1 MFEPQR
7 TTEVLFAVPT
17 DASHADK
24 LNVHKEFL
32 PQSNEVDEQSLLAL
46 WEKGRSAWK
55 NVSSASAWVEALRG
69 NI

>member
-24 LNVHKEFL
+24 LNVHKE
-32 PQSNEVDEQSLLAL
+32 
-46 WEKGRSAWK
+46 W
-55 NVSSASAWVEALRG
+55 SSGLRPMSQIMVRPG
-69 NI
+69 